1 MESNMSL
8 MSENEKG
15 ALYLIDQ
22 AMGYTYQA
30 ALRAAAVLGV
40 ADHLIKGPKT
50 IQDLAKDLGVDW
62 KQLNRV
68 MRLLAT
74 RHIFLELDDGRFS
87 LNPPAEYLCTSNR
100 YSLRSAV
107 LMLTDETFWRPL
119 GNLAEA
125 FVVILPSS
133 SCSICLSSNIGH
145 SVRRMI
151 RVTTSIPACL
161 PCLKWRICSW
171 SEVMTSR
178 KTRRWWMWPGGWAD
192 CCYRFCALTPRFTA
206 YYSISRMY

>member
-1 MESNMSL
+1 MESNKAL

-74 RHIFLELDDGRFS
+74 RHIFLERDDGRFS

-100 YSLRSAV
+100 
-107 LMLTDETFWRPL
+107 
-119 GNLAEA
+119 
-125 FVVILPSS
+125 
-133 SCSICLSSNIGH
+133 
-145 SVRRMI
+145 
-151 RVTTSIPACL
+151 
-161 PCLKWRICSW
+161 
-171 SEVMTSR
+171 
-178 KTRRWWMWPGGWAD
+178 
-192 CCYRFCALTPRFTA
+192 
-206 YYSISRMY
+206 